1 MDLNRYD
8 SRGQSDVIGGVLL
21 IGIVVIAAAAAG
33 SVLFDLFG
41 EHEQDIAP
49 QTKFEVE
56 QFGADGQKARLH
68 HSAGDVIDDVGT
80 ITVRVD
86 GTNVSDGSGFSGSS
100 DGLSSQDSL
109 YIAHDGSTINVS
121 DSISSVED
129 DDGLAVGTEID
140 VIWTSNKAEMSA
152 VLFKYNIENRS

>member
-1 MDLNRYD
+1 MEFDIAD
-8 SRGQSDVIGGVLL
+8 TRGQSEVIGSVLL

-33 SVLFDLFG
+33 SVLFELFG
-41 EHEQDIAP
+41 EHEQDVAP

-68 HSAGDVIDDVGT
+68 HSAGDVIEDVGT

-86 GTNVSDGSGFSGSS
+86 GTNVSDGSGFSGSG

-109 YIAHDGSTINVS
+109 YIAYDGTDITVT
-121 DSISSVED
+121 DSISDVED

-140 VIWTSNKAEMSA
+140 VIWNSNENEMSA
-152 VLFKYNIENRS
+152 VLFEHEIEDRS